1 MCSQR
6 RKTLYNLHL
15 WLIDTSVIMQTP
27 NNLPLLQEGLI
38 VWLIATSL
46 AFFLEMNIIVILP
59 GPMIQ
64 LIMNTF
70 TSAKKLR
77 IFSGTLQ
84 GT

>member
-1 MCSQR
+1 
-6 RKTLYNLHL
+6 
-15 WLIDTSVIMQTP
+15 MQTP
-27 NNLPLLQEGLI
+27 NNLPLLQELWLI

-77 IFSGTLQ
+77 IFSSTLEGT
-84 GT
+84 

>member
-1 MCSQR
+1 
-6 RKTLYNLHL
+6 
-15 WLIDTSVIMQTP
+15 MQTP

-46 AFFLEMNIIVILP
+46 AFFLEMNIIVILS

-64 LIMNTF
+64 LILNTF
-70 TSAKKLR
+70 MSAKKLR
-77 IFSGTLQ
+77 IFFSTLQ